1 MCEQAPTNINSRQEI
16 LDSEG
21 ERMTANIADV
31 LNIPYDHAQEMT
43 DYLAEI
49 DPRNYRDYSRWFRLM
64 VKCKYAGVDRQVW
77 IDWCTRDPDYAADAK
92 KIGKSWDSLKR

>member
-1 MCEQAPTNINSRQEI
+1 MPKRATANVNLGSTFQ
-16 LDSEG
+16 DSERW
-21 ERMTANIADV
+21 RMTIFTDV

-64 VKCKYAGVDRQVW
+64 VKAN
-77 IDWCTRDPDYAADAK
+77 TPA
-92 KIGKSWDSLKR
+92 

>member
-1 MCEQAPTNINSRQEI
+1 
-16 LDSEG
+16 
-21 ERMTANIADV
+21 MTANIADV

-64 VKCKYAGVDRQVW
+64 VKAN
-77 IDWCTRDPDYAADAK
+77 TPA
-92 KIGKSWDSLKR
+92 